1 MNIRGGN
8 RLKIFGVLTGIAL
21 FGVLFAQQ
29 AAAQPTV
36 KIALDPDIRDIEI
49 GSALKEIWVQA
60 EVTGNNPKLTW
71 KFEGPG
77 SFQEMTLGGIYS
89 IPQQIGGQ
97 TAQATLTVDAVDAD
111 GNAAQDRVTL
121 TLKSSISEPTVTPT
135 AEPTATPTAEPT
147 ATPTAEPTATPTAE
161 PTVMPTAE
169 PTATPTAEPTATPTA
184 EPTATPTAEPT
195 VIPTAEPTATPT
207 AEPTVMPTAE
217 PVADNKK
224 WIQEHLTKAERYMQQ
239 RNYATPAKKNAFEEY
254 QQVLAIDAANAEA
267 RQGILTILAKYKTW
281 GDAEFRQG
289 RYKRARQAYQ
299 HYLEIAAYATETL
312 QTPPNA
318 KTLAEVKKR
327 IAYQPTPT
335 PVSCSTVSAQL
346 RTAIQATQSARA
358 ASVIAPAECDRAVG
372 AAANLL
378 ESSKTIRAYL
388 THPVLAEACF
398 SAEETPELQAR
409 LGQIQRIIDLQS
421 IELAQ
426 LSDRCQPLSANRAC
440 QDFEQDMTLLLREFQ
455 QAEAAYLV
463 LQSGGQQAACDQQ
476 ETALN
481 GLIETLQRIRRMLR
495 QHIAAG
501 DCLTPEEKTE
511 FQPRLAGIEQKLAQ
525 YRQEQDKLL
534 SQCRAPRSCEE
545 LETLLALSF
554 DNFRQDFQ
562 NAREQCQQR
571 RSQLTALFD
580 ALRTVQQGRAAAG
593 NCGLEIVNET
603 DQALPGLE
611 QEIAAAEEELQRI
624 SELCQP

>member
-89 IPQQIGGQ
+89 IPQQIDGQ
-97 TAQATLTVDAVDAD
+97 TAQATLTVDAVDAY

-121 TLKSSISEPTVTPT
+121 TLKSSISEPTATPT

-161 PTVMPTAE
+161 PTATPTAE

-184 EPTATPTAEPT
+184 EPTATPTTEP
-195 VIPTAEPTATPT
+195 I
-207 AEPTVMPTAE
+207 
-217 PVADNKK
+217 ADNKK
-224 WIQEHLTKAERYMQQ
+224 WIQEHLTKAERYMRQ

-335 PVSCSTVSAQL
+335 PVPTATMTPVSCSTVSAQL
-346 RTAIQATQSARA
+346 RTAIQAAQSARA

-481 GLIETLQRIRRMLR
+481 GLIETLQRIRQMLR

-501 DCLTPEEKTE
+501 DCLTTEEKTE

-525 YRQEQDKLL
+525 YQQEQDKLL

-545 LETLLALSF
+545 LETLLVLSF

-571 RSQLTALFD
+571 RSQLTALLD
-580 ALRTVQQGRAAAG
+580 ALRTVQQGRAAAAAG

-603 DQALPGLE
+603 DQAFPGLE

-624 SELCQP
+624 SKLCQP